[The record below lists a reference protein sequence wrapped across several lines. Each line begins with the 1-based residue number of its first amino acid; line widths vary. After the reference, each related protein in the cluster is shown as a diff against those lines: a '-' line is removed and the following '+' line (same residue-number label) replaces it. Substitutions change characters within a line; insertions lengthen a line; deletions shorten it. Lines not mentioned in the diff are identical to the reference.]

1 MLGIATALVAQGGD
15 ISVNLTLPGI
25 LALVAGILILIF
37 PTILNY
43 IVAIYLIV
51 TGAILVFD
59 IRL

>member
-25 LALVAGILILIF
+25 LALAAGLLILFF
-37 PTILNY
+37 PAILNY

-51 TGAILVFD
+51 TGAILIFD
-59 IRL
+59 IRV

>member
-25 LALVAGILILIF
+25 LALAAGILILFF
-37 PTILNY
+37 PAILNY

-51 TGAILVFD
+51 TGAILIFD
-59 IRL
+59 IRV

>member
-1 MLGIATALVAQGGD
+1 MLGIATALVAQAGD

-25 LALVAGILILIF
+25 LALAAGILVLIF

-51 TGAILVFD
+51 TGAILIFD
-59 IRL
+59 VRI